1 MQTLVERGC
10 GLDVHQ
16 ATVVACLLMVRR
28 EGKVQKQ
35 MRTFGTTTRELVSL
49 REWLLSEGCT
59 HVALES
65 TGVYWK
71 PIYAILAGALEIVV
85 ANAQHIKKVP
95 GRKTDVKDGEWIADL
110 LCHGLL
116 RSSFVP
122 PKPIRELRDLMRY
135 RRKLMES
142 QAAERNRLLKVL
154 ETANIKLANVAT
166 DVFGM
171 SGRLM
176 LRALIAA
183 KATPQEMAELA
194 KGLLHK
200 KIPELQLALEGKL
213 EEHHR
218 FLLELQL
225 QRLEAAEKDLAALEQ
240 RIRQKLEPYA
250 AQLGLLD
257 EIPGVDWT
265 LAAVIIA
272 ELGVDMS
279 VFGSVSQL
287 ASWAGLCPGNNE
299 SAGKRKSS
307 RIPSGNVYL
316 KSGLVEAA
324 KRRRPSQRYLSERQV
339 FSSQGTSRLQ
349 AGGGGHRA
357 QDLGRDLSQ
366 AFSESLLQR
375 LGRSLPRQAQQEPP
389 HAKPGASPGTFGLP
403 GHTDATKS
411 GIGTDNFHDRRL
423 GGSRWC
429 LRRTRCAMGFERQF
443 GAREVCEWV
452 RESRVGS
459 MCAAAKSCQSVGGR
473 WGGRWRWMSA

>member
-1 MQTLVERGC
+1 MQTLIERGC

-28 EGKVQKQ
+28 DGKVQKQ
-35 MRTFGTTTRELVSL
+35 MRTFGTTTRELVGL

-59 HVALES
+59 QVARES

-71 PIYAILAGALEIVV
+71 PIYAILEGALEIVV

-95 GRKTDVKDGEWIADL
+95 GRKTDVKDAEWIADL

-135 RRKLMES
+135 RRKLVES

-176 LRALIAA
+176 LRALIAG

-194 KGLLHK
+194 KGLLRK
-200 KIPELQLALEGKL
+200 KIPELELALEGKL
-213 EEHHR
+213 EQHHR

-225 QRLEAAEKDLAALEQ
+225 QRLEAAEKDLAVLEQ
-240 RIRQKLEPYA
+240 HIRQMLEPYA
-250 AQLGLLD
+250 AQLALLD

-279 VFGSVSQL
+279 VFGNVSQL
-287 ASWAGLCPGNNE
+287 ASWAGVCPGNNE

-324 KRRRPSQRYLSERQV
+324 NAAARAKGTYLRDKFFRLKARRGYKRAVVAIAHKILVAIYHMLSQQV
-339 FSSQGTSRLQ
+339 SYN
-349 AGGGGHRA
+349 
-357 QDLGRDLSQ
+357 DLGDLYLDKLNKNHLTRNLVHRL
-366 AFSESLLQR
+366 ER
-375 LGRSLPRQAQQEPP
+375 LGYAVTLTLQQ
-389 HAKPGASPGTFGLP
+389 K
-403 GHTDATKS
+403 
-411 GIGTDNFHDRRL
+411 
-423 GGSRWC
+423 
-429 LRRTRCAMGFERQF
+429 
-443 GAREVCEWV
+443 
-452 RESRVGS
+452 
-459 MCAAAKSCQSVGGR
+459 AA
-473 WGGRWRWMSA
+473 

>member
-1 MQTLVERGC
+1 MQTLVECGC

-28 EGKVQKQ
+28 DGKVQKQ
-35 MRTFGTTTRELVSL
+35 MRTFGTTTRELVDL

-59 HVALES
+59 HVAMES

-71 PIYAILAGALEIVV
+71 PIYAILEGSLEIVV

-95 GRKTDVKDGEWIADL
+95 GRKTDVKDAEWIADL

-194 KGLLHK
+194 KGRLRK
-200 KIPELQLALEGKL
+200 KILELQLALEGRL

-225 QRLEAAEKDLAALEQ
+225 HRLEAAEKDLAALEQ

-250 AQLGLLD
+250 AQMALLD

-287 ASWAGLCPGNNE
+287 ASWAGVCPGNNE

-324 KRRRPSQRYLSERQV
+324 NAAARAKGTYLRDKFFRLKARRGYKRAVVAIAHKILVAIYHMLSQKVSYN
-339 FSSQGTSRLQ
+339 
-349 AGGGGHRA
+349 
-357 QDLGRDLSQ
+357 DLGDLYLDKLNKNHLTRNLVHRL
-366 AFSESLLQR
+366 ER
-375 LGRSLPRQAQQEPP
+375 LGYQVTLTQQ
-389 HAKPGASPGTFGLP
+389 K
-403 GHTDATKS
+403 
-411 GIGTDNFHDRRL
+411 
-423 GGSRWC
+423 
-429 LRRTRCAMGFERQF
+429 
-443 GAREVCEWV
+443 
-452 RESRVGS
+452 
-459 MCAAAKSCQSVGGR
+459 AA
-473 WGGRWRWMSA
+473 

>member
-16 ATVVACLLMVRR
+16 ATVVACLLIVRR
-28 EGKVQKQ
+28 DGKVQKQ
-35 MRTFGTTTRELVSL
+35 MRTFGTTTRELLSL

-59 HVALES
+59 HVAMES

-71 PIYAILAGALEIVV
+71 PIYAILEGALEIVV

-95 GRKTDVKDGEWIADL
+95 GRKTDVKDAEWIADL

-122 PKPIRELRDLMRY
+122 PKPIRELRDLMRN
-135 RRKLMES
+135 RRKLVES

-176 LRALIAA
+176 LRALIAG

-194 KGLLHK
+194 KGLLRK
-200 KIPELQLALEGKL
+200 KIPELELALEGKL
-213 EEHHR
+213 EQHHR

-225 QRLEAAEKDLAALEQ
+225 QPLGAAEKDLAALEQ
-240 RIRQKLEPYA
+240 RIRQMLEPYA
-250 AQLGLLD
+250 AKLALLD

-272 ELGVDMS
+272 ELGVDMR

-287 ASWAGLCPGNNE
+287 ASWAGVCPGNNE

-307 RIPSGNVYL
+307 RIPKGNVYL
-316 KSGLVEAA
+316 KTALVEAA
-324 KRRRPSQRYLSERQV
+324 
-339 FSSQGTSRLQ
+339 
-349 AGGGGHRA
+349 
-357 QDLGRDLSQ
+357 
-366 AFSESLLQR
+366 
-375 LGRSLPRQAQQEPP
+375 
-389 HAKPGASPGTFGLP
+389 
-403 GHTDATKS
+403 
-411 GIGTDNFHDRRL
+411 N
-423 GGSRWC
+423 
-429 LRRTRCAMGFERQF
+429 
-443 GAREVCEWV
+443 
-452 RESRVGS
+452 
-459 MCAAAKSCQSVGGR
+459 AAAKAKGTYLRDKFYRLKARRGYKRAAVAVAHKILVAIYHMFSHQVCYNDLGDLYLDTLNKHHLTRNLVHRLERLGYAVTLEQK
-473 WGGRWRWMSA
+473 AA

>member
-1 MQTLVERGC
+1 MQTLIQRGC

-16 ATVVACLLMVRR
+16 ATVVACLLIVRKD
-28 EGKVQKQ
+28 GKVQKQ
-35 MRTFGTTTRELVSL
+35 MRTFGTTTRELVGL
-49 REWLLSEGCT
+49 CEWLLSEGCT
-59 HVALES
+59 HVAMES

-71 PIYAILAGALEIVV
+71 PIYAILEGALEIVV

-95 GRKTDVKDGEWIADL
+95 GRKTDVKDAEWIADL

-135 RRKLMES
+135 RRKLVES

-166 DVFGM
+166 DVFGK

-176 LRALIAA
+176 LRALIAG

-194 KGLLHK
+194 KGLLRK
-200 KIPELQLALEGKL
+200 KIPELELALDGKL

-240 RIRQKLEPYA
+240 RIRQRVEPYA
-250 AQLGLLD
+250 AQLALLD
-257 EIPGVDWT
+257 EIPGVDWI

-279 VFGSVSQL
+279 AFGSVSQL
-287 ASWAGLCPGNNE
+287 ASWAGVCPGNNE

-316 KSGLVEAA
+316 KSALVEAA
-324 KRRRPSQRYLSERQV
+324 NAAARAKGTYLRDKFFRLKARRGYKRAVVAIAHKILLAIYHMLSQQV
-339 FSSQGTSRLQ
+339 SYN
-349 AGGGGHRA
+349 
-357 QDLGRDLSQ
+357 DLGDLYLDKLNKKHLTRNLVHRL
-366 AFSESLLQR
+366 ER
-375 LGRSLPRQAQQEPP
+375 LGYAVTLTLQQ
-389 HAKPGASPGTFGLP
+389 K
-403 GHTDATKS
+403 
-411 GIGTDNFHDRRL
+411 
-423 GGSRWC
+423 
-429 LRRTRCAMGFERQF
+429 
-443 GAREVCEWV
+443 
-452 RESRVGS
+452 
-459 MCAAAKSCQSVGGR
+459 AA
-473 WGGRWRWMSA
+473 

>member
-1 MQTLVERGC
+1 MQALVERGC

-16 ATVVACLLMVRR
+16 ATVVACLLIVRKD
-28 EGKVQKQ
+28 GKVQKQ
-35 MRTFGTTTRELVSL
+35 MRTFGTTTQELLSL

-59 HVALES
+59 HMAMES

-71 PIYAILAGALEIVV
+71 PVYTILEGALEIVV

-95 GRKTDVKDGEWIADL
+95 GRKTDVKDAEWIADL

-122 PKPIRELRDLMRY
+122 PKPIRELRDLTRY
-135 RRKLMES
+135 RRKLVES

-154 ETANIKLANVAT
+154 ETANIKLASVAT

-176 LRALIAA
+176 LRALIEG

-194 KGLLHK
+194 KGLLRK

-240 RIRQKLEPYA
+240 RIRQKLEPYEV
-250 AQLGLLD
+250 QLALLD

-287 ASWAGLCPGNNE
+287 ASWAGVCPGNNE

-307 RIPSGNVYL
+307 RIPKGNVYL
-316 KSGLVEAA
+316 KTALVEAA
-324 KRRRPSQRYLSERQV
+324 
-339 FSSQGTSRLQ
+339 
-349 AGGGGHRA
+349 
-357 QDLGRDLSQ
+357 
-366 AFSESLLQR
+366 
-375 LGRSLPRQAQQEPP
+375 
-389 HAKPGASPGTFGLP
+389 
-403 GHTDATKS
+403 
-411 GIGTDNFHDRRL
+411 N
-423 GGSRWC
+423 
-429 LRRTRCAMGFERQF
+429 
-443 GAREVCEWV
+443 
-452 RESRVGS
+452 
-459 MCAAAKSCQSVGGR
+459 AAAKAKGTYLRDKFYRLKARRGYKRAAVAVAHKILVAIYHMFSHQVCYNELGDAYLDKRNKHQLTRNLIHRLERLGYSVTLEQK
-473 WGGRWRWMSA
+473 AT

>member
-1 MQTLVERGC
+1 MQTLIERGC

-16 ATVVACLLMVRR
+16 ATVVACLLIVRKD
-28 EGKVQKQ
+28 GKVQKQ
-35 MRTFGTTTRELVSL
+35 MRTFGTTTRELVGL

-59 HVALES
+59 RVAMES

-71 PIYAILAGALEIVV
+71 PIYAILEGALEIVV

-95 GRKTDVKDGEWIADL
+95 GRKTDVKDAEWIADL

-135 RRKLMES
+135 RRKLVES

-176 LRALIAA
+176 LRALIAG

-194 KGLLHK
+194 KGLLRK

-225 QRLEAAEKDLAALEQ
+225 QRLEAAEKDLAVLEQ
-240 RIRQKLEPYA
+240 RIRQMLEPYA
-250 AQLGLLD
+250 AQLALLD

-272 ELGVDMS
+272 ELGVDMT

-287 ASWAGLCPGNNE
+287 ASWAGVCPGNNE

-307 RIPSGNVYL
+307 RIPGGNVYL

-324 KRRRPSQRYLSERQV
+324 NAAARAKGTYLRDKFFRLKARRGYKRAVVAIAHKILVAIYHMLSQRVSYN
-339 FSSQGTSRLQ
+339 
-349 AGGGGHRA
+349 
-357 QDLGRDLSQ
+357 DLGDLYLDKRNKNHLTRNLVHRL
-366 AFSESLLQR
+366 ER
-375 LGRSLPRQAQQEPP
+375 LGYEVTLTPQQ
-389 HAKPGASPGTFGLP
+389 K
-403 GHTDATKS
+403 
-411 GIGTDNFHDRRL
+411 
-423 GGSRWC
+423 
-429 LRRTRCAMGFERQF
+429 
-443 GAREVCEWV
+443 
-452 RESRVGS
+452 
-459 MCAAAKSCQSVGGR
+459 AA
-473 WGGRWRWMSA
+473 